1 MQVEALAFEGFFNT
15 EIADEL
21 NISRYELEM
30 AISQCEKLRNRID
43 DARARAREA
52 GADMPSPAKFARVWE
67 RCGHKRS
74 KLMKE
79 FGIGYTK
86 FQSWLAQEPA
96 FLDIMAASD
105 LEFLEQVDTAS
116 RILALGGVK
125 GKDNFPG
132 WNRFPDGWMLRFHLN
147 TLGRRY
153 GYGENPILPG
163 SEEGIPKN
171 TEHGI
176 EIENW
181 IKKEMSITNPEEE
194 SADDN

>member
-1 MQVEALAFEGFFNT
+1 MLGYKVAEVFNRSDLILHSCSRNIQKSGKLLFRWNN
-15 EIADEL
+15 IA
-21 NISRYELEM
+21 
-30 AISQCEKLRNRID
+30 K
-43 DARARAREA
+43 
-52 GADMPSPAKFARVWE
+52 
-67 RCGHKRS
+67 
-74 KLMKE
+74 
-79 FGIGYTK
+79 IGYTK

-181 IKKEMSITNPEEE
+181 IKKEMSITNSEEE